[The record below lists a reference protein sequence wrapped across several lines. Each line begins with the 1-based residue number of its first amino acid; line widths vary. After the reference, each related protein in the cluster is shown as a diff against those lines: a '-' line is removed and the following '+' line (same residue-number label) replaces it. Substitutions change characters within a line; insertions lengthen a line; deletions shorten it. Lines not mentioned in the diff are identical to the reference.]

1 MVNQR
6 IAAADAQSELRLRKT
21 YIEMRRDGARRS
33 RKDNPQACDCG
44 QCGRCLENARWERIY
59 QQRFLDPEYYAK
71 TRIRLSS
78 PLADL

>member
-6 IAAADAQSELRLRKT
+6 IAAGDVQSELGVRKT
-21 YIEMRRDGARRS
+21 YIDARRHSARRS
-33 RKDNPQACDCG
+33 RKNNLQGCDCE

-59 QQRFLDPEYYAK
+59 RERFLDPEYYAK